1 MSAASA
7 RRQNFDVSPEQDAE
21 IRTLRETLGASSTK
35 DAILRAVRIAGVL
48 SRETRAG
55 KVLQLRARDGQTER
69 LIIPE
74 LETPDAG
81 AWRFLTEREHPW
93 QRQMSIKGRRLLA
106 STVWRDRIAN
116 GQTFAEAAAEWDLP
130 VEAVEEAVRWCEANR
145 ALIALEVQEERLRI
159 EAAGSKLAGAR

>member
-1 MSAASA
+1 MSAAAA

-21 IRTLRETLGASSTK
+21 IRALRETLGASSTK

-74 LETPDAG
+74 LEAPDAG
-81 AWRFLTEREHPW
+81 AWRYLIEREHPW

-106 STVWRDRIAN
+106 STLWRDLIAN
-116 GQTFAEAAAEWDLP
+116 GQTLAEAAAEWDLP

-145 ALIALEVQEERLRI
+145 ALIALEAQEERLRI
-159 EAAGSKLAGAR
+159 EAAGGKVSGAR